1 MKSPGPGLDWKKWR
15 VMAGLYLVTNLAFVI
30 QRVTFDLQRG
40 MPLEIISSLLDLAGF
55 AGIWIT
61 LAIGI
66 LRLTAG
72 RPLTPGNIA
81 LYFVAGIVLS
91 LVHGVLYILFSMSM
105 PGLMTTGQILTAD
118 DFLATLAGLGHAW
131 RFLSFGFLVVVSHA
145 YDYHTLS
152 IEREKRAVQLEV
164 QLTEAK
170 LNALKMQ
177 MHPHFLFN
185 TLNAITVLID
195 ENPAAAKTTLS
206 QLSDLLRLALDNVR
220 TQEVPLRREMEFL
233 DNYLLIQKTR
243 YGERL
248 SVIRNIEGGTLDA
261 AVPYLMLQ
269 PVVENAL
276 KYGIDALPGP
286 GTITISAYRE
296 NGRLVLRVDNSG
308 PGKNQGRGQ
317 GRDAVPGPTPGLGLG
332 LSNTGARLQQL
343 YGENQSVAISVAGEG
358 GGGTSVTLTIPYKQA
373 GDAPAAGVAG

>member
-1 MKSPGPGLDWKKWR
+1 
-15 VMAGLYLVTNLAFVI
+15 
-30 QRVTFDLQRG
+30 

-66 LRLTAG
+66 LRLTTG

-81 LYFVAGIVLS
+81 RYFGAGIVLS
-91 LVHGVLYILFSMSM
+91 FVHGVVYILFAMSV
-105 PGLMTTGQILTAD
+105 PGLMTTGQILTVD

-145 YDYHTLS
+145 YDYYTLS

-170 LNALKMQ
+170 LSALKMQ

-185 TLNAITVLID
+185 TLNAISVLID
-195 ENPAAAKTTLS
+195 ENPSAAKTTLA

-243 YGERL
+243 YGARL
-248 SVIRNIEGGTLDA
+248 SVTRNIESGALDA
-261 AVPYLMLQ
+261 VVPYLVLQ
-269 PVVENAL
+269 PLVENAL

-286 GTITISAYRE
+286 GTVTISAYRD
-296 NGRLVLRVDNSG
+296 NGSLVLRVDNSG
-308 PGKNQGRGQ
+308 PGKSQGR
-317 GRDAVPGPTPGLGLG
+317 AVSAGPVPGLGLG

-358 GGGTSVTLTIPYKQA
+358 GGGTSVTITIPYRETGSLPDPGA
-373 GDAPAAGVAG
+373 GA